1 MEDVVTDIRL
11 QVPDAVIENFQE
23 KLSER
28 TKPTDIARDAMTL
41 YNWAVNERANG
52 RVLLTANADGTD
64 FTKLAMPSLESI
76 VVKT

>member
-1 MEDVVTDIRL
+1 MAEIRL
-11 QVPDAVIENFQE
+11 QIPDDVIDNFQS

-41 YNWAVNERANG
+41 YNWAVNERAQG
-52 RVLLTANADGTD
+52 RVLLTSNADGTN

-76 VVKT
+76 VNKS

>member
-1 MEDVVTDIRL
+1 MAEIRL
-11 QVPDAVIENFQE
+11 QIPDEVIDNFQA

-52 RVLLTANADGTD
+52 RVLLTSNTAGTE

-76 VVKT
+76 IKAS